1 MKRVSIFIVF
11 FTINALIV
19 FFAFNPWIKAWRDQG
34 ILILV
39 FEAVFIV
46 IIGIPV
52 FLYQMIWKKKTF
64 KRSISGSLDAV
75 LDFISNVG

>member
-1 MKRVSIFIVF
+1 MKRFSIFIVF
-11 FTINALIV
+11 LTINALIV
-19 FFAFNPWIKAWRDQG
+19 FFALNPWITDWRDQG

-52 FLYQMIWKKKTF
+52 FLYQMIRKKKTF
-64 KRSISGSLDAV
+64 RQSLSGSLDAV

>member
-1 MKRVSIFIVF
+1 MKRISIFIVF
-11 FTINALIV
+11 LTITALIL
-19 FFAFNPWIKAWRDQG
+19 FFALNPWITDWRDHG

-39 FEAVFIV
+39 FEAVFIF

-52 FLYQMIWKKKTF
+52 FLYQMIRKKKKF
-64 KRSISGSLDAV
+64 RQSLSGSLDAA

>member
-11 FTINALIV
+11 LTITALII
-19 FFAFNPWIKAWRDQG
+19 FFALNPWITDWRDQG

-52 FLYQMIWKKKTF
+52 FLYQMIRKKKTF
-64 KRSISGSLDAV
+64 RQSLSGSLDAV